1 MSIIHDKNVQ
11 AALEEIFV
19 TAFGM
24 GSFDGND
31 GKEIKFLF
39 SWPPEILN
47 DEDYQ
52 NPWSSSNPKGLMSSV
67 ENISTLVDPIPAWNK
82 SFLPSGSRIE
92 EVYQIY
98 ILSARTASDA
108 SSATKKSLGKMPTKS
123 FGIVSN
129 GISPDSIGQPIIKPI
144 DFGEANTDIID
155 AIEQIGT
162 MTDEGR
168 ENERTVSL
176 EIANRIVENKT
187 GKIQAINISDLQQ
200 KLSGIQL
207 NIKKFDMNL
216 GTTELTSS
224 ASIVKSMPCSSSVV
238 DSVISMA
245 NQLFSNTKKASLNNP
260 SIVYHPSSIIPS
272 NFASDDDADG
282 WASMNTEVKDE
293 NSNNVK
299 ISLKYTRADII
310 RPWLVNSILNLYG
323 WKVDGINSGF
333 LSNGDTQANDGIFAL
348 VPLSLILCRD
358 FEITGQNGDSF
369 SAKGLQIVCRCC
381 KVNPKLPPCD

>member
-1 MSIIHDKNVQ
+1 MSIIHDKKVQ
-11 AALEEIFV
+11 AELEEIFV
-19 TAFGM
+19 SAFGM
-24 GSFDGND
+24 GSFDGTD
-31 GKEIKFLF
+31 GKDIKFLF

-98 ILSARTASDA
+98 ILSARTASA
-108 SSATKKSLGKMPTKS
+108 ESSASKKLLREAPIKSLGQA
-123 FGIVSN
+123 SN
-129 GISPDSIGQPIIKPI
+129 GISTDSPGQPIIKQMN
-144 DFGEANTDIID
+144 FGAANTDIID
-155 AIEQIGT
+155 AIEPIGT
-162 MTDEGR
+162 MTDEDR
-168 ENERTVSL
+168 ENERALSL

-207 NIKKFDMNL
+207 NIKNFDINL
-216 GTTELTSS
+216 ETTEIASS

-245 NQLFSNTKKASLNNP
+245 NQLFSNTRKASLNNP
-260 SIVYHPSSIIPS
+260 SIIYHPSSIIPS
-272 NFASDDDADG
+272 NFASDEDAGD

-293 NSNNVK
+293 NSNDVK
-299 ISLKYTRADII
+299 ISLKYTRADIV

-333 LSNGDTQANDGIFAL
+333 LSNGDTQSNNGIFPFY
-348 VPLSLILCRD
+348 PLSLILCRD
-358 FEITGQNGDSF
+358 LEITGQGGDSF
-369 SAKGLQIVCRCC
+369 SAKGLQIICRCC